1 MILKGKGCFGEGNR
15 IILTKRRKRKRV
27 RGEGYQK
34 WEGGNPK
41 MEGKTQKWEGENQ
54 KWEGGKVSKWGKGL
68 KGTKMGRGNAR
79 RLYHQ
84 EKDGEG

>member
-41 MEGKTQKWEGENQ
+41 MEGKTQKWEGENP
-54 KWEGGKVSKWGKGL
+54 KMGGGKTKNGRGERYQNGGKG
-68 KGTKMGRGNAR
+68 
-79 RLYHQ
+79 
-84 EKDGEG
+84 